1 MTNNMQKIIFFIF
14 IFIFFSL
21 PITANAGILPPCAA
35 TGNCGFCDIMYTVN
49 AIMRWILYISG
60 SGALM
65 FFIYGGFK
73 FIYAAGDKG
82 RIDSAKKILWNTILG
97 VAVVFLAWTGINLI
111 ISKATNGNNKVIFS
125 NGGNIEWYNLCVKNS
140 VGNECADKGDG
151 YPCANFKSHCER
163 GVCCVSEEKTGCD
176 AVPACNWLAKQQGY
190 TEFGFQCQQ
199 PSECGI
205 SYDQCEIAPNCIRN
219 LCPDTK
225 SNNKTITTVCCY
237 KKE

>member
-1 MTNNMQKIIFFIF
+1 M
-14 IFIFFSL
+14 
-21 PITANAGILPPCAA
+21 PITANAGILPPCTA

-163 GVCCVSEEKTGCD
+163 GVCCKGEKETGCEIKS
-176 AVPACNWLAKQQGY
+176 ACAWLASQPGY
-190 TEFGFQCQQ
+190 KYSKVKNKDGTETEYGVDFQCRE

-219 LCPDTK
+219 LCPDAK